1 MNSYGPIASEVR
13 AIVRAVPDQMSLI
26 DVDLA
31 QLTRGAVDLGAPLGM
46 LLRQSVAIFSARYGQ
61 RMSAGEI
68 ESGPSLMRSTNV
80 KIFGGRQIYNTP
92 SGMLQGEDD
101 VVNGRGSRSRQVEWI
116 VQL

>member
-1 MNSYGPIASEVR
+1 MLA
-13 AIVRAVPDQMSLI
+13 QLSLT

-31 QLTRGAVDLGAPLGM
+31 QGAVDLGAPLSM
-46 LLRQSVAIFSARYGQ
+46 LPRQSVATFSARYGQ
-61 RMSAGEI
+61 RMSAGGI

-80 KIFGGRQIYNTP
+80 TVFGGRQIYNTT

-101 VVNGRGSRSRQVEWI
+101 IVNERGSRSQQMKWI